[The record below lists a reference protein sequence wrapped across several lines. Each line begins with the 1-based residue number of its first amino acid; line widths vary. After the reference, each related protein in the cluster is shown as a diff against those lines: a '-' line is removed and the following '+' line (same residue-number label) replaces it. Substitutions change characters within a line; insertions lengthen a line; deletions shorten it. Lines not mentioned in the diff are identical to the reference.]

1 MPLEPIKALKSI
13 PLFENFDL
21 HVLSEIK
28 EVLIRKKFSKSQ
40 IIFNEQ
46 DIGSDMFIVRSGQVK
61 IISSGSDGKEVILA
75 LLTPGD
81 FFGELSLLDSGPRS
95 ARAVAS
101 EKDTELLLLQ
111 RYDFMALL
119 QKYPSVMQA
128 VFKVLAQRLRKADE
142 QIQDLIFADV
152 KTRLVKQLLE
162 LAAQKGQVKGA
173 KVTVPLRLTHKDL
186 SEMIGSTRETVSRIL
201 QELFDDKG
209 LEMTRKEMIVEVDNM
224 KKILKKLEATRQ

>member
-1 MPLEPIKALKSI
+1 M
-13 PLFENFDL
+13 
-21 HVLSEIK
+21 
-28 EVLIRKKFSKSQ
+28 R
-40 IIFNEQ
+40 Q

-128 VFKVLAQRLRKADE
+128 VFKVLAQR
-142 QIQDLIFADV
+142 FAQG
-152 KTRLVKQLLE
+152 R
-162 LAAQKGQVKGA
+162 
-173 KVTVPLRLTHKDL
+173 
-186 SEMIGSTRETVSRIL
+186 
-201 QELFDDKG
+201 
-209 LEMTRKEMIVEVDNM
+209 
-224 KKILKKLEATRQ
+224 